1 MPNMKSF
8 PRKTLETI
16 AKESTPRGKAAREE
30 LAKMVDKQP
39 VKEDT
44 KKPVQKRTRKTTTK
58 KED

>member
-30 LAKMVDKQP
+30 LAKIVDKQP
-39 VKEDT
+39 VKDDA
-44 KKPVQKRTRKTTTK
+44 KPVQKRTRKTTIK

>member
-30 LAKMVDKQP
+30 LAKIVDKQP
-39 VKEDT
+39 VKDDA
-44 KKPVQKRTRKTTTK
+44 KPVHKRTRKTAIK